1 MTDERAHVSHTAC
14 AASVLG
20 ARPRLSLSRLRR
32 GGSGRVPPTK
42 APLTK
47 DPTAFL
53 GGYLFRPDRRDQ
65 DAKEQDANNFASVAK
80 ALFKPFVTFNE
91 FFCQACVEAT
101 FPHLF

>member
-1 MTDERAHVSHTAC
+1 MSAHVSHTAC

-53 GGYLFRPDRRDQ
+53 GGYLEDPIDEIKRQFAKIKRQFEREGCEK
-65 DAKEQDANNFASVAK
+65 AKEE
-80 ALFKPFVTFNE
+80 L
-91 FFCQACVEAT
+91 
-101 FPHLF
+101 